1 MTSTAAGIAHQ
12 QTRYA
17 DVLARLQRELVSGRL
32 AADGTLELP
41 GLPGLRA
48 RTSDDMTLALADAW
62 AVLAEILG
70 FHSARH
76 DEEAR
81 LDLASELRSLIE
93 LSRLVGYQPDP
104 GLAASAS
111 LAFTIDDAGSTPEVT
126 VPIGTAVTSV
136 PAPGQTAVTFE
147 TIEVITAR
155 PTWNMLLPSLSQQ
168 QTFSAKPDTVLLA
181 GTATSVSPGD
191 GILIEVAGSP
201 AFGTVT
207 SVTVRPDDPPIPGTP
222 GRPGWTTLAVSW
234 PVLPDTPERRAG
246 LHLKSPDAPVS
257 VGFDPPQPA
266 PGPLLAALSPGGTT
280 SMDSDALQAA
290 ATNGGFATADVFA
303 ALEASRALPQSALI
317 FRAQSGIFGGTAP
330 ALNSLPPATVTQ
342 LTGDVESAQGTFSA
356 GSTPVWADGTLATF
370 PNAALADG
378 TTQVFCDTV
387 LRTARPGPI
396 VLREGGS
403 WRLLKVSAVDNE
415 SVSVFAVSGR
425 STVLT
430 VESSDLSAFSIRG
443 TSVYLAGDLLP
454 LAAVPVTAAL
464 PDDDAYST
472 IDLDDWVDGL
482 TSGQRI
488 AITGQ
493 SATHPGLAVAHVTTL
508 KTVSHLLSPTGTTS
522 LDLQDPLPDALLRST
537 VRINANVAAATH
549 GESRSEV
556 LGNADGQDPRPDFT
570 LSGSPLTYLPA
581 ATGSEPALTVWVN
594 GLERS
599 RVPALLDPAETGYVV
614 RQDDQ
619 QNATIEFGS
628 PLPTGVIN
636 VRADYRVGLGA
647 GAGVGAGRLSM
658 LASRPPGVRAVVNPL
673 PASGGADPE
682 TVDDARRNA
691 PVSVRALD
699 RVVSL
704 VDYAD
709 FARAY
714 PGIAKASSKAVTIGV
729 RPGVEVTVAGAHG
742 ADVTTDSAL
751 YSGLLAALAAG
762 GDELVPVRLLT
773 CQRVPI
779 QVGAALRID
788 TSRITADVVSAATTA
803 VTSLL
808 SFDARDIG
816 QPVSSSEIVESLQS
830 VPGVLSANVRVLLRL
845 VGGRPEDSVT
855 YRPLLRATVPTS
867 SASKAGVLMT
877 LDVAAL
883 DLEVV
888 AP

>member
-1 MTSTAAGIAHQ
+1 MTETSTSMADQ

-32 AADGTLELP
+32 AADGTLGLP

-81 LDLASELRSLIE
+81 LDLATELRSLIE

-136 PAPGQTAVTFE
+136 PGPGQTAVTFE
-147 TIEVITAR
+147 TIEAITAR
-155 PTWNMLLPSLSQQ
+155 PTWNILLPRLSEPQS
-168 QTFSAKPDTVLLA
+168 FSAAPATVLLA
-181 GTATSVSPGD
+181 GTATNVAPGD
-191 GILIEVAGSP
+191 GILVDVGAGY

-207 SVTVRPDDPPIPGTP
+207 AVSVRPDDPPIPGAP
-222 GRPGWTTLAVSW
+222 GQPGWTTLYITW
-234 PVLPDTPERRAG
+234 PLPPAEQKTPPGDKATTVAFDQTQ
-246 LHLKSPDAPVS
+246 PDS
-257 VGFDPPQPA
+257 
-266 PGPLLAALSPGGTT
+266 GPLLAALSPDGAT

-290 ATNGGFATADVFA
+290 AVNGGFATADVFA
-303 ALEASRALPQSALI
+303 ALEASRALPPSALV

-330 ALNSLPPATVTQ
+330 AFSTLPTATQTQ
-342 LTGDVESAQGTFSA
+342 LSGATATTGTFKTGSA
-356 GSTPVWADGTLATF
+356 VAWADGSLATF
-370 PNAALADG
+370 PNSAAG
-378 TTQVFCDTV
+378 TGATKVFCDSV
-387 LRTARPGPI
+387 IRAARPGPV
-396 VLREGGS
+396 VLHDSGT
-403 WRLLKVSAVDNE
+403 WRLVTVSAVDVE
-415 SVSVFAVSGR
+415 SLSVFTVSGR
-425 STVLT
+425 SSVLT
-430 VESSDLSAFSIRG
+430 VESGDLGAFSIRG

-454 LAAVPVTAAL
+454 LAAVPVTGAL
-464 PDDDAYST
+464 PDNDAYST

-482 TSGQRI
+482 SSGQRV

-508 KTVSHLLSPTGTTS
+508 KQVSHLLSPAGTTS
-522 LDLQDPLPDALLRST
+522 LDLQDPLTDALLRAT

-581 ATGSEPALTVWVN
+581 ASGSEPALTVWVN
-594 GLERS
+594 GLERD

-619 QNATIEFGS
+619 QNSTIEFGS

-636 VRADYRVGLGA
+636 VRSDYRVGLGA
-647 GAGVGAGRLSM
+647 GAGVGAGQLSM
-658 LASRPPGVRAVVNPL
+658 LASRPPGVRSVVNPL

-714 PGIAKASSKAVTIGV
+714 PGIAKASSKAVTIGD

-742 ADVTTDSAL
+742 GDVTTDSDL
-751 YSGLLAALAAG
+751 HRGLLAAFAAG

-773 CQRVPI
+773 CQRVPVR
-779 QVGAALRID
+779 VGAAVRID
-788 TSRITADVVSAATTA
+788 PTRITADVVSAATAA
-803 VTSLL
+803 VTALL

-816 QPVSSSEIVESLQS
+816 QPVSSSEIVEALQS
-830 VPGVLSANVRVLLRL
+830 VPGVLSANVRVLRRL
-845 VGGRPEDSVT
+845 VGGLPEDSVT
-855 YRPLLRATVPTS
+855 YRPLLRADVPAGS
-867 SASKAGVLMT
+867 SSDAAVLMT